1 MNARSAR
8 SQAPLP
14 PVYPLLMR
22 KLTGTIAAA
31 VLLGAAGTA
40 AADSIRSI
48 EIRGL
53 PPEME
58 ANVRLGLSLGK
69 LLGRELGEQRLDYL
83 LLESERETRRAL
95 EPFGYFSP
103 EIHVTPPPGGS
114 GALLIEVTPGEPVRV
129 RNAAIAVT
137 GVAADDP
144 VLSLATTEFAP
155 KPGAVFDQVQYET
168 SKARISRGLADR
180 GYFDADFATHRVEVL
195 RAERAAD
202 IALAWSSGRRY
213 RLGAAEYQQL
223 PKEILDDSVLAKIV
237 TWKPGTYFA
246 QDRLDQLRESLGR
259 LDYFSGIDIAPDK
272 EKSKDGVIPVTIT
285 LTPAKRSIYSAG
297 LSYGSTNGAGVR
309 LGVERRYLNKRG
321 HKALAEIDWAQKR
334 KVAAAQY
341 RIPAFAWVEG
351 WYTIGL
357 NFVDEQ
363 TNYIDNRRADL
374 MFSRSG
380 EISDKWRVVAAV
392 HALRERWAYTAEDDG
407 DPLTPPDY
415 RFASVFYPEL
425 SGEYVNVDQ
434 RLAPRRG
441 WGGSALLRAG
451 VGGAGSDSTFLQAHA
466 NVRWFKGLGADSRLL
481 LRGELGHTFSGELD
495 LLPPTLRFHA
505 GGDRSIRGYGWREVG
520 PRVGPVGREFPVGAR
535 NVVTASIEYERYFNG
550 PWGAAVFVDTGS
562 AFDDRPDLRSG
573 VGIGLRWRSP
583 VGPLRVDLARGLD
596 HPDSP
601 FQITLNFGADL

>member
-1 MNARSAR
+1 
-8 SQAPLP
+8 
-14 PVYPLLMR
+14 MR
-22 KLTGTIAAA
+22 NLSRTIAASI
-31 VLLGAAGTA
+31 LIGAAGTA
-40 AADSIRSI
+40 AADTIRAI

-53 PPEME
+53 QPGME
-58 ANVRLGLSLGK
+58 ANVRLGLSLAK

-103 EIHVTPPPGGS
+103 DVRITPPPGGT
-114 GALLIEVTPGEPVRV
+114 GTLLIEVTPGEPVRV
-129 RNAAIAVT
+129 RNSAVSVAGAAAEDPILRIAT
-137 GVAADDP
+137 AD
-144 VLSLATTEFAP
+144 FAP

-168 SKARISRGLADR
+168 SKARINRGLADR
-180 GYFDADFATHRVEVL
+180 GYFDADFATHRVEVT
-195 RAERAAD
+195 RADRAAD
-202 IALAWSSGRRY
+202 IALSWNSGRRY
-213 RLGAAEYQQL
+213 QLGPVEYKQV
-223 PKEILDDSVLAKIV
+223 PKEILDDSVLDKIV
-237 TWKPGTYFA
+237 TWEPGSYFE
-246 QDRLDQLRESLGR
+246 QQRLDRLRESLGR
-259 LDYFSGIDIAPDK
+259 LDYFSGIDIAPELD
-272 EKSKDGVIPVTIT
+272 KSKDGVVPVKIV

-297 LSYGSTNGAGVR
+297 VSYGSTDGGGVR
-309 LGVERRYLNKRG
+309 LGVERRYLNQRG

-334 KVAAAQY
+334 KVAVAQY
-341 RIPAFAWVEG
+341 RIPAFAGVEG
-351 WYTIGL
+351 WYTLGL

-363 TNYIDNRRADL
+363 TDYIDNRRADL

-425 SGEYVNVDQ
+425 SGEYINVDQ

-451 VGGAGSDSTFLQAHA
+451 AGGVGSDSTFLQAHA
-466 NVRWFKGLGADSRLL
+466 SVRWFKGLGADSRLL
-481 LRGELGHTFSGELD
+481 VRGELGHTFSGDLD

-520 PRVGPVGREFPVGAR
+520 PRVGAPGSEFPVGAR

-562 AFDDRPDLRSG
+562 AFDDRPKLRTG